1 MEQLGG
7 RIRKLRESRNMTQT
21 ELSEILGMKTYTTVS
36 KWEKNENFPKGKDLK
51 KLAEIF
57 NVTSDYLLGLSDTEL
72 GKITTQNKHH
82 EILTLCNQLNEEKLK
97 QLILSHYSSVK
108 SFAEENGM
116 PYSTVRSILERGI
129 MNANVENAIKI
140 CSALGIRPEIFSYF
154 LETSKGEPEILTI
167 YNQLE
172 EPKQEKVLDYAK
184 EQLEE
189 QNSSKIVSIFDKP
202 QDDEDYITDY
212 VEGLV
217 AAGHGT
223 FQEDNLHMEV
233 RLRAEDVPEDYDTI
247 AKVAGDSME
256 PLIEDNDLL
265 FIKVTSQVDINSIG
279 IFQVNDKNFVKKLKR
294 DYDGSW
300 YLQSLNSGYE
310 EIHLTENDDIR
321 TIGVVVDIYR
331 EG

>member
-1 MEQLGG
+1 MEQLGD
-7 RIRKLRESRNMTQT
+7 RVRKLREGRNMTQT

-57 NVTSDYLLGLSDTEL
+57 NVTSDYLLGLTDDKL
-72 GKITTQNKHH
+72 KKITTH
-82 EILTLCNQLNEEKLK
+82 EKTEI
-97 QLILSHYSSVK
+97 I
-108 SFAEENGM
+108 
-116 PYSTVRSILERGI
+116 SI
-129 MNANVENAIKI
+129 
-140 CSALGIRPEIFSYF
+140 YD
-154 LETSKGEPEILTI
+154 
-167 YNQLE
+167 QLE
-172 EPKQEKVLDYAK
+172 EPRQEKVLNYAK
-184 EQLEE
+184 EQLEDQE
-189 QNSSKIVSIFDKP
+189 NSNIISIFNKP
-202 QDDEDYITDY
+202 QDNEDYITDY

-233 RLRAEDVPEDYDTI
+233 KLRAEDVPEDYDTI

-279 IFQVNDKNFVKKLKR
+279 IFQVNGKNFVKKLKR

-321 TIGVVVDIYR
+321 TIGEVVSIYR
-331 EG
+331 N

>member
-1 MEQLGG
+1 MIGTK
-7 RIRKLRESRNMTQT
+7 IRELRKNNKLTLE
-21 ELSEILGMKTYTTVS
+21 ELADALNQKYPNTINFNKGKIS
-36 KWEKNENFPKGKDLK
+36 KWEN
-51 KLAEIF
+51 
-57 NVTSDYLLGLSDTEL
+57 
-72 GKITTQNKHH
+72 NK
-82 EILTLCNQLNEEKLK
+82 EEPRL
-97 QLILSHYSSVK
+97 SSVK
-108 SFAEENGM
+108 IIADFFDV
-116 PYSTVRSILERGI
+116 PLD
-129 MNANVENAIKI
+129 
-140 CSALGIRPEIFSYF
+140 YF
-154 LETSKGEPEILTI
+154 NDTPDSHPEILTI

-189 QNSSKIVSIFDKP
+189 QKNSKASSIFDKP

-233 RLRAEDVPEDYDTI
+233 RLRANDVPNEYDTI

-265 FIKVTSQVDINSIG
+265 FIKITSQVDINDIG
-279 IFQVNDKNFVKKLKR
+279 IFQVNGKNFVKKLKR

-321 TIGVVVDIYR
+321 TIGEVVEIYKV
-331 EG
+331 

>member
-1 MEQLGG
+1 MEQLGD
-7 RIRKLRESRNMTQT
+7 RVRKLREGRNMTQT

-57 NVTSDYLLGLSDTEL
+57 NVTSDYLLGLTVDKL
-72 GKITTQNKHH
+72 KKITTQNEKT
-82 EILTLCNQLNEEKLK
+82 EI
-97 QLILSHYSSVK
+97 I
-108 SFAEENGM
+108 
-116 PYSTVRSILERGI
+116 SI
-129 MNANVENAIKI
+129 
-140 CSALGIRPEIFSYF
+140 YD
-154 LETSKGEPEILTI
+154 
-167 YNQLE
+167 QLE
-172 EPKQEKVLDYAK
+172 DPNKEKVLDYATV
-184 EQLEE
+184 LLNE
-189 QNSSKIVSIFDKP
+189 QNNMKTSTVLEKYKN
-202 QDDEDYITDY
+202 DEDYITDY

-256 PLIEDNDLL
+256 PMIEDNDLL

-279 IFQVNDKNFVKKLKR
+279 IFQVNGKNFVKKLKR

-321 TIGVVVDIYR
+321 TIGEVVSVYR
-331 EG
+331 N

>member
-72 GKITTQNKHH
+72 GKITTQN
-82 EILTLCNQLNEEKLK
+82 
-97 QLILSHYSSVK
+97 SH
-108 SFAEENGM
+108 
-116 PYSTVRSILERGI
+116 
-129 MNANVENAIKI
+129 
-140 CSALGIRPEIFSYF
+140 
-154 LETSKGEPEILTI
+154 PEILTI

-172 EPKQEKVLDYAK
+172 EPKQEKVLSYAK
-184 EQLEE
+184 DQLEE
-189 QNSSKIVSIFDKP
+189 QESSNIISIFDKS
-202 QDDEDYITDY
+202 QDGEDYITDY

-223 FQEDNLHMEV
+223 FQEDNHHMEV
-233 RLRAEDVPEDYDTI
+233 RLRAEDVPEDYGTI

-256 PLIEDNDLL
+256 PMIEDNDLL
-265 FIKVTSQVDINSIG
+265 FIKVTNQVDINDIG
-279 IFQVNDKNFVKKLKR
+279 IFQINGKNFVKKLKR
-294 DYDGSW
+294 DYNGGW
-300 YLQSLNSGYE
+300 YLQSLNNSYE
-310 EIHLTENDDIR
+310 EIHLTEEDDIR
-321 TIGVVVDIYR
+321 TIGKVVSVYR
-331 EG
+331 EK

>member
-72 GKITTQNKHH
+72 GKITTQNEH
-82 EILTLCNQLNEEKLK
+82 
-97 QLILSHYSSVK
+97 
-108 SFAEENGM
+108 
-116 PYSTVRSILERGI
+116 
-129 MNANVENAIKI
+129 
-140 CSALGIRPEIFSYF
+140 
-154 LETSKGEPEILTI
+154 PEILTI

-172 EPKQEKVLDYAK
+172 EPKQEKVLSYAK
-184 EQLEE
+184 DQLEE
-189 QNSSKIVSIFDKP
+189 QESSNIISIFDKS

-233 RLRAEDVPEDYDTI
+233 RLRAEDVPEDYGTI

-256 PLIEDNDLL
+256 PMIEDNDLL
-265 FIKVTSQVDINSIG
+265 FIKVTNQVDINDIG
-279 IFQVNDKNFVKKLKR
+279 IFQINGKNFVKKLKR
-294 DYDGSW
+294 DYNGGW
-300 YLQSLNSGYE
+300 YLQSLNNSYE
-310 EIHLTENDDIR
+310 EIHLTEEDDIR
-321 TIGVVVDIYR
+321 TIGKVVSVYR
-331 EG
+331 EK